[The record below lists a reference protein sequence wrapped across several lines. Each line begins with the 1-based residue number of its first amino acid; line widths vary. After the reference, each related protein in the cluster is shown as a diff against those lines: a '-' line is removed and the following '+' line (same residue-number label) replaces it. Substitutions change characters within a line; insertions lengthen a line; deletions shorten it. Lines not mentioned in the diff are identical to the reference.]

1 MPSAFF
7 ITTRRMK
14 KKRIT
19 YGVNGMMEYQAIIKI
34 GRATLKVL
42 FSDGSMTAMGENPA
56 HFTTTDF
63 ITQHAIENCRDFK
76 RGLIKKLNVI
86 ELDEE
91 VHIERNLNADA
102 KKESVE
108 NADLKNSG
116 ESLVQDVSDDVIE
129 TTVDESSEKPTAD
142 ETTENVVTEV
152 EFNSNQEAKDFLSKS
167 YGVKSSAM
175 RTRADIIAA
184 GEANGVKII
193 FVTDASSR

>member
-152 EFNSNQEAKDFLSKS
+152 EFYSNQEAKDFLSKS

-193 FVTDASSR
+193 FVTE

>member
-1 MPSAFF
+1 
-7 ITTRRMK
+7 MK

-152 EFNSNQEAKDFLSKS
+152 EFNSNQEAKDFLSES

-193 FVTDASSR
+193 FVTE

>member
-42 FSDGSMTAMGENPA
+42 FSDGSMTAIGENPA

-193 FVTDASSR
+193 FVTE

>member
-152 EFNSNQEAKDFLSKS
+152 EFNSNQEAKDFLAKS
-167 YGVKSSAM
+167 YGVKPSAM

-184 GEANGVKII
+184 GEVNGVKII
-193 FVTDASSR
+193 FVTE

>member
-91 VHIERNLNADA
+91 VHIERNKNADM

-152 EFNSNQEAKDFLSKS
+152 EFNSNQEAKDFLAKS
-167 YGVKSSAM
+167 YGVKSSVM

-193 FVTDASSR
+193 FVTE

>member
-193 FVTDASSR
+193 FVTE

>member
-42 FSDGSMTAMGENPA
+42 FSNGSMTAMGENPA

-193 FVTDASSR
+193 FVTE

>member
-86 ELDEE
+86 ELDED
-91 VHIERNLNADA
+91 VHIERNKNADM

-152 EFNSNQEAKDFLSKS
+152 EFNSNQEAKDFLAKS

-193 FVTDASSR
+193 FVTE

>member
-1 MPSAFF
+1 
-7 ITTRRMK
+7 MK

-86 ELDEE
+86 ELDED
-91 VHIERNLNADA
+91 VHIERNKNADM

-152 EFNSNQEAKDFLSKS
+152 EFNSNQEAKDFLAKS

-193 FVTDASSR
+193 FVTE

>member
-91 VHIERNLNADA
+91 VHIERNKNADM

-152 EFNSNQEAKDFLSKS
+152 EFNSNQEAKDFLAKS

-193 FVTDASSR
+193 FVTE

>member
-1 MPSAFF
+1 
-7 ITTRRMK
+7 MK

-86 ELDEE
+86 ELDED
-91 VHIERNLNADA
+91 VHIERNKNADM

-116 ESLVQDVSDDVIE
+116 ESLVQDASNDVIE
-129 TTVDESSEKPTAD
+129 TSVDESSEKPTAD
-142 ETTENVVTEV
+142 ETTADEATESVVTEV
-152 EFNSNQEAKDFLSKS
+152 EFNSNQEAKDFLAKS

-193 FVTDASSR
+193 FVTE

>member
-175 RTRADIIAA
+175 RNRADIIAA

-193 FVTDASSR
+193 FVTE

>member
-86 ELDEE
+86 ELDED
-91 VHIERNLNADA
+91 VHIERNKNADI
-102 KKESVE
+102 KKESAE

-152 EFNSNQEAKDFLSKS
+152 EFNSNQEAKDFLAKS
-167 YGVKSSAM
+167 YGVKSSVM
-175 RTRADIIAA
+175 RNRADIIAA
-184 GEANGVKII
+184 GEVNGVKII
-193 FVTDASSR
+193 FVTE

>member
-91 VHIERNLNADA
+91 VHIERNFNADA

-129 TTVDESSEKPTAD
+129 TTVDESCEKPTAD

-152 EFNSNQEAKDFLSKS
+152 EFNSNQEAKDFLAKS

-193 FVTDASSR
+193 FVTE